1 MVSQGNSLKIKQLAS
16 KLLRFYLATGK
27 LPSAKEHHATPC
39 HFQQAL
45 SLLTR
50 NGYIS
55 SAAVQNSTSCSPVSA

>member
-27 LPSAKEHHATPC
+27 LPSAKEHQATPC

-55 SAAVQNSTSCSPVSA
+55 NTVAQNSIPLSPVSA